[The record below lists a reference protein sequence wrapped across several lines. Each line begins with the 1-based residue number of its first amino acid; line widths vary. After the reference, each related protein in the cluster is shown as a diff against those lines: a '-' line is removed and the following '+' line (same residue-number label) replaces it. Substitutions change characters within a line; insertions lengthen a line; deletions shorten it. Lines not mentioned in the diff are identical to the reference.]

1 MANPDT
7 SRDTTSGFN
16 GGLIGGL
23 LISFVIMGIF
33 TNYSNEN
40 FKIILYCGTLAIVLL
55 LSFVILAYYQYM
67 QCNTFFIKKLGFG
80 SFVSV
85 SVAALGLG
93 IASIPMCRIP
103 VASVF
108 APILP
113 INDAR
118 KCPTIATK
126 SASCCDKQMVL
137 SDVECKQPFVIA
149 VSYCFYMIFA
159 MLFGIIAG
167 KSYAT
172 GGNCED

>member
-1 MANPDT
+1 M
-7 SRDTTSGFN
+7 S
-16 GGLIGGL
+16 
-23 LISFVIMGIF
+23 
-33 TNYSNEN
+33 
-40 FKIILYCGTLAIVLL
+40 
-55 LSFVILAYYQYM
+55 LSV
-67 QCNTFFIKKLGFG
+67 G
-80 SFVSV
+80 
-85 SVAALGLG
+85 ALGLG

-137 SDVECKQPFVIA
+137 SDVECKQPFVMA

-172 GGNCED
+172 GGNCE

>member
-1 MANPDT
+1 MVNPDT
-7 SRDTTSGFN
+7 SRDTPSGFN

-33 TNYSNEN
+33 TDYGSEN
-40 FKIILYCGTLAIVLL
+40 FKIVLRFATMSIVLL
-55 LSFVILAYYQYM
+55 LSIIILGYYQYM
-67 QCNTFFIKKLGFG
+67 QCKTFSIKKLGYG
-80 SFVSV
+80 TLVSV
-85 SVAALGLG
+85 FVGSLGLV

-113 INDAR
+113 ININH
-118 KCPTIATK
+118 KCPVIANQP
-126 SASCCDKQMVL
+126 ASCCDKQMVL
-137 SDVECKQPFVIA
+137 SDVECKQPFVMA

-159 MLFGIIAG
+159 MLFGIISG

-172 GGNCED
+172 GGNCE

>member
-1 MANPDT
+1 MVNPDT
-7 SRDTTSGFN
+7 LRDTSSGFN

-33 TNYSNEN
+33 TDYGSEN
-40 FKIILYCGTLAIVLL
+40 FKIVLRCVTLAIVLL
-55 LSFVILAYYQYM
+55 LSVVILAYYQYM
-67 QCNTFFIKKLGFG
+67 QCNTFSIKKLGYG
-80 SFVSV
+80 SLVSV
-85 SVAALGLG
+85 SVGAVGLV

-113 INDAR
+113 INTAR
-118 KCPTIATK
+118 TCPVIANQP
-126 SASCCDKQMVL
+126 ASCCDKQMVL
-137 SDVECKQPFVIA
+137 SDVECKQPFVMA

-159 MLFGIIAG
+159 MLFGIIGG

-172 GGNCED
+172 GGNCE